1 MNAKTSLPLIIL
13 FTLLITACTP
23 APTNNTNN
31 NAAPAAS
38 ANPATPAPDDH
49 TVDHQTIPDGSV
61 PETRTALLVEIE
73 GEVSA
78 RENINTDF
86 SIASVGLQLAVG
98 AEIETGA
105 NGRSRVDLVPDGTIV
120 RLGPNTY
127 MLVTELT
134 TENDNPQTSL
144 QLFFGQVWI
153 LLNGGDI
160 ELETESGLAV
170 VRGSMMSVAYDP
182 DTGDME
188 VTCLEGHCSLEN
200 DLGQV
205 DLIAGQAASIPG
217 AGAAPNDPYPMSQ
230 EHFEQW
236 KDAVPE
242 AESFA
247 ASPPPEDGQNP
258 PPQDGEPGAPPP
270 DDPAFDEPI
279 TYSFTNLCYATW
291 HWEFSG
297 DKTYTIDV
305 PPGGSV
311 SGEIPP
317 GIYDVHDW
325 ADNGF
330 DNGSYEAVGG
340 TDFNTTYNCPD
351 PDSGAGDGDAPPPPP
366 DDGNAPPPPNDD
378 GGDGDPPPNDDGG
391 SDPPSP
397 PDTGGGAP

>member
-1 MNAKTSLPLIIL
+1 MKINRFLALFLILTI
-13 FTLLITACTP
+13 LITACTA
-23 APTNNTNN
+23 APTNTP
-31 NAAPAAS
+31 NATADS
-38 ANPATPAPDDH
+38 ANPDTSITPPDDNRAVGH
-49 TVDHQTIPDGSV
+49 ETLPDDSA
-61 PETRTALLVEIE
+61 PNSRIALLAEIE

-78 RENINTDF
+78 RENINIDF

-105 NGRSRVDLVPDGTIV
+105 DGRSRVDLIPDGTIV

-134 TENDNPQTSL
+134 TEIDNPQTSL

-170 VRGSMMSVAYDP
+170 VRGSMMSVSYDP

-217 AGAAPNDPYPMSQ
+217 TGAAPNDPYPMNQ

-247 ASPPPEDGQNP
+247 ASPPPADAQAP

-270 DDPAFDEPI
+270 DDPTFDEPI

-317 GIYDVHDW
+317 GIYTVHDW

-340 TDFNTTYNCPD
+340 TDFNTTYDCPD
-351 PDSGAGDGDAPPPPP
+351 PDSGAGDVPLPPPP

-378 GGDGDPPPNDDGG
+378 GGDGDPPPNDNGG
-391 SDPPSP
+391 SDPPPP